1 MRLHTDITISKPM
14 KDAIIQEALSR
25 IDAMSNETVMAHA
38 SLRLQEALK
47 AAGPAVV
54 AVASNVR
61 YGEGNKRKKIKGEP
75 FSRLTA
81 CCIIH

>member
-1 MRLHTDITISKPM
+1 M

-61 YGEGNKRKKIKGEP
+61 YGEGNKRKIKEEP

>member
-1 MRLHTDITISKPM
+1 M

-47 AAGPAVV
+47 ADGPAVV

-61 YGEGNKRKKIKGEP
+61 YGEGNKRKIKEEP